1 MIMSYADPIEHHSKI
16 WDEFCSRLKIVD
28 SCVTLFDSK
37 DLFVST
43 KTIGTKLIREVLKRH
58 PAMEELIRFQT
69 DILIDDWENQKD
81 LYDGLI
87 YMMFTLDSDSP
98 TPLYIGK
105 TETIGKG
112 NRNLSA
118 NIKDLHHDTSKF
130 ARWGDNYAYHI
141 GDLSAVVL
149 PGHQASKV
157 TNKYTKWAQ
166 ALFVESPSETP
177 KLKQEVYFLTT
188 AWKKSDI
195 GPWEDF
201 GPTRLTF
208 LEYLLIGVA
217 SSVFPGDL
225 LNSEGQN
232 RG

>member
-1 MIMSYADPIEHHSKI
+1 MKMPDTCAS
-16 WDEFCSRLKIVD
+16 
-28 SCVTLFDSK
+28 LFDHTD
-37 DLFVST
+37 DLIVTT
-43 KTIGTKLIREVLKRH
+43 KTIGTKLIREVLMRH
-58 PAMEELIRFQT
+58 PTMEKLIRSQT
-69 DILIDDWENQKD
+69 DILINDWESGKD

-87 YMMFTLDSDSP
+87 YIIFTLDSDRP
-98 TPLYIGK
+98 IPLYIGK

-118 NIKDLHHDTSKF
+118 NIKNLHRDTSKF

-149 PGHQASKV
+149 PGHQESKV

-166 ALFVESPSETP
+166 ALFVEFPSDTP
-177 KLKQEVYFLTT
+177 QLKQELFFWTT
-188 AWKKSDI
+188 AWKKSDV
-195 GPWEDF
+195 GPWEAF

-208 LEYLLIGVA
+208 LEYLLIGIA
-217 SSVFPGDL
+217 SSVFPESL